1 MRSREIVRASQRV
14 TKILPSLASL
24 SAAMDLPSPRRA
36 LPERIQLWA
45 EVLTGRCL
53 DENDLIQELSF
64 EQWLER
70 RQRLI
75 ELGGTPVAWR
85 QQ

>member
-1 MRSREIVRASQRV
+1 
-14 TKILPSLASL
+14 
-24 SAAMDLPSPRRA
+24 
-36 LPERIQLWA
+36 
-45 EVLTGRCL
+45 L